1 MAAPLALVLSGG
13 GSKGAFQVG
22 FMEELILNRG
32 VDVGIFGG
40 VSTGSIQALGGAQ
53 GEVARLR
60 DIWLGIE
67 GPRDIYRKRFGGII
81 GGVLGGAD
89 SLNDA
94 APIRAK
100 IKDFANPA
108 KLASSGKRLVVGVVS
123 LTTGGFRIVDQT
135 APDIAD
141 WVYASSAVPVA
152 FQPLKRRD
160 AAGVIEKWVDGG
172 VRNITPLDAV
182 MELAPRGIIA
192 VLASPLVDDESS
204 GDSDYSNLLEIG
216 MRSAGI
222 LANEVFVNDVRNA
235 DLINDL
241 LLARDDQ
248 LLSLAASGLDPP
260 AIDRII
266 APFDAVIAKYRFV
279 PVVLIAPTER
289 FSKSLDFDPA
299 KIRTAMAAGRQAVA
313 DNWARLAP
321 LIGPV
326 VA

>member
-32 VDVGIFGG
+32 IDVGIFGG
-40 VSTGSIQALGGAQ
+40 VSTGAIQALGGAQ
-53 GEVARLR
+53 GQVGRLR
-60 DIWLGIE
+60 DIWLDIR

-81 GGVLGGAD
+81 GGVIGGAD

-100 IKDFANPA
+100 IKAFADPA
-108 KLASSGKRLVVGVVS
+108 KLATSGKRLVVGAVS
-123 LTTGGFRIVDQT
+123 LTTGAFRVIDQT

-141 WVYASSAVPVA
+141 WVYASAAVPVA
-152 FQPLKRRD
+152 FQPLKLRD
-160 AAGVIEKWVDGG
+160 AGGKTEKWVDGG

-182 MELAPRGIIA
+182 MELGPRGIIV
-192 VLASPLVDDESS
+192 VLASPLVGDET
-204 GDSDYSNLLEIG
+204 GNGDYSNLLEIG

-222 LANEVFVNDVRNA
+222 LTNEVFVNDVRNA
-235 DLINDL
+235 ELINDL
-241 LLARDDQ
+241 LRARSKQ
-248 LLSLAASGLDPP
+248 HERLVAAGLDAA
-260 AIDRII
+260 AIERIML
-266 APFDAVIAKYRFV
+266 PFDEVTARYRFV
-279 PVVLIAPTER
+279 PVVLIAPTQR
-289 FSKSLDFDPA
+289 FSKSLEFDPA

-313 DNWARLAP
+313 DNWADIEP
-321 LIGPV
+321 LIGAA

>member
-32 VDVGIFGG
+32 VEIGIFGG

-60 DIWLGIE
+60 DIWLDIK
-67 GPRDIYRKRFGGII
+67 GPRDIYRKRFGGMI

-89 SLNDA
+89 SLHDA

-100 IKDFANPA
+100 IKAFADPA

-123 LTTGGFRIVDQT
+123 LTTGAFRIVDQT

-160 AAGVIEKWVDGG
+160 ASGKIEKWVDGG
-172 VRNITPLDAV
+172 VRNITPLDSV
-182 MELAPRGIIA
+182 MELAPRGIIV
-192 VLASPLVDDESS
+192 VLASPLVDDESG
-204 GDSDYSNLLEIG
+204 GDNDYSNLLEIG

-241 LLARDDQ
+241 LLGRDDQ
-248 LLSLAASGLDPP
+248 RQRLAAAGLDPA
-260 AIDRII
+260 AIAAVM
-266 APFDAVIAKYRFV
+266 APLDAVIAKYRFV
-279 PVVLIAPTER
+279 PVVLFAPTER
-289 FSKSLDFDPA
+289 FSKSLDFDPT
-299 KIRTAMAAGRQAVA
+299 KIRTAMAAGRKAVA

-321 LIGPV
+321 LIGAI

>member
-60 DIWLGIE
+60 DIWLAIE

-81 GGVLGGAD
+81 GGVVGGAD

-100 IKDFANPA
+100 IKAFANPA

-123 LTTGGFRIVDQT
+123 LTTGQFRVVDQT

-160 AAGVIEKWVDGG
+160 ATGNIEKWVDGG
-172 VRNITPLDAV
+172 VRNITPLAAV
-182 MELAPRGIIA
+182 MELAPRAIIV
-192 VLASPLVDDESS
+192 VLASPIVDDESH
-204 GDSDYSNLLEIG
+204 GDSDYSNLVEIG
-216 MRSAGI
+216 IRSAGI
-222 LANEVFVNDVRNA
+222 LANEVFVNDVGNA

-241 LLARDDQ
+241 LRARGEQ
-248 LLSLAASGLDPP
+248 RQHLAAAGLDQA
-260 AIDRII
+260 AIDRIM
-266 APFDAVIAKYRFV
+266 APFDAITARYRFV
-279 PVVLIAPTER
+279 PVVLIAPTQR

-299 KIRTAMAAGRQAVA
+299 KIRTAMAAGRSAVA

-321 LIGPV
+321 LIGPI

>member
-32 VDVGIFGG
+32 VDIGIFGG
-40 VSTGSIQALGGAQ
+40 VSTGAIRALGGAQ
-53 GEVARLR
+53 GQIDRIR
-60 DIWLGIE
+60 DLWLEIE
-67 GPRDIYRKRFGGII
+67 GSRDIYRKRVGGIV
-81 GGVLGGAD
+81 GGVIGGAD

-100 IKDFANPA
+100 IKAFADPA
-108 KLASSGKRLVVGVVS
+108 KLAASGKRLVVGVVS
-123 LTTGGFRIVDQT
+123 LTTGAFRIVDQT
-135 APDIAD
+135 APDIGD

-160 AAGVIEKWVDGG
+160 ASGRVEKWVDGG

-182 MELAPRGIIA
+182 MELRPRGIII
-192 VLASPLVDDESS
+192 VLASPLVDDETG
-204 GDSDYSNLLEIG
+204 GDSDYSDLLEIG

-241 LLARDDQ
+241 LRAKDEQQRR
-248 LLSLAASGLDPP
+248 LAAAGLDPV
-260 AIDRII
+260 AIEQIT
-266 APFDAVIAKYRFV
+266 APIEAVTAQYRFV
-279 PVVLIAPTER
+279 PVVLIAPTQR
-289 FSKSLDFDPA
+289 FSKSLEFDPA
-299 KIRTAMAAGRQAVA
+299 KIRAAMVAGRQAVA
-313 DNWARLAP
+313 QNWERIAP
-321 LIGPV
+321 LVGPA